1 MRNSG
6 NGFLEANSG
15 IPGGAPATMFGF
27 ANAKRVPGT
36 GADISCSQ
44 GEIVIQTAEVGA
56 RTAKAK
62 TLAK

>member
-1 MRNSG
+1 
-6 NGFLEANSG
+6 
-15 IPGGAPATMFGF
+15 MFGF

-36 GADISCSQ
+36 GADISCSR